1 VVDADAGSGTIRSAG
16 AGNVMARLVSGV
28 TDRTLLCQHGTAGIT
43 IRTPEEVN
51 TPWPPHAMLVVF
63 SDGIE
68 SRWKAESMA
77 PLLGRDPTLAAAVL
91 ARDHC
96 RGRDDAT
103 VAVLRRKD

>member
-1 VVDADAGSGTIRSAG
+1 M
-16 AGNVMARLVSGV
+16 AGNIVARLVSGV
-28 TDRTLLCQHGTAGIT
+28 SDRTLLSQHGTAGVT
-43 IRTPEEVN
+43 IRTPEEAS
-51 TPWPPHAMLVVF
+51 TPWPAHAILVAF

-68 SRWKAESMA
+68 TRWKAESIV
-77 PLLGRDPTLAAAVL
+77 PVLGRDPTLAAALL